1 MRIYVQH
8 STLTLY
14 RYYILEQVE
23 VAASVKLCQ
32 VCGCRGPLSCGNCK
46 SVHYCSALHQKID
59 WTLGEHKQNC
69 KTNTPAK
76 RGNEKHKFL
85 LEEFDLVT
93 ETEEYE
99 ESNENTE
106 NELTEEQNEERRM
119 KEYDE
124 YVRKQQPTED
134 DLKDVP
140 VEEFEKYVNQ
150 TDDDPIFRKFKRRI
164 AADPDQ
170 VM

>member
-1 MRIYVQH
+1 MRIRVQ
-8 STLTLY
+8 TFTLY
-14 RYYILEQVE
+14 RYYVLEQEE

-46 SVHYCSALHQKID
+46 SMHYCSALHQKID

-69 KTNTPAK
+69 KTNTSEAK
-76 RGNEKHKFL
+76 RGNVKHKIL

-93 ETEEYE
+93 ETEELSQNAE
-99 ESNENTE
+99 D
-106 NELTEEQNEERRM
+106 ELTEEQKEERRM

-124 YVRKQQPTED
+124 FVRKQQSTED
-134 DLKDVP
+134 DLKDVS
-140 VEEFEKYVNQ
+140 VEDFEKYVNP
-150 TDDDPIFRKFKRRI
+150 TDDDPIFRKFKKRI

-170 VM
+170 VI

>member
-1 MRIYVQH
+1 MNSC

-14 RYYILEQVE
+14 QHYVLEQEE

-46 SVHYCSALHQKID
+46 SMHYCSALHQKID

-69 KTNTPAK
+69 KSNTPAK

-85 LEEFDLVT
+85 LEEFDLVI
-93 ETEEYE
+93 ETEELI
-99 ESNENTE
+99 ENSE
-106 NELTEEQNEERRM
+106 DELTEEQKEERRM

-124 YVRKQQPTED
+124 FVGKQQPIDD

-140 VEEFEKYVNQ
+140 AEEFEKYVNQ
-150 TDDDPIFRKFKRRI
+150 TDDDPIFQKFKKRI
-164 AADPDQ
+164 AADADQ
-170 VM
+170 VI

>member
-1 MRIYVQH
+1 M
-8 STLTLY
+8 
-14 RYYILEQVE
+14 EQEE

-32 VCGCRGPLSCGNCK
+32 VCGCRGPFSCGNCK

-69 KTNTPAK
+69 KKNTPAK

-93 ETEEYE
+93 ETEEL
-99 ESNENTE
+99 SENTE
-106 NELTEEQNEERRM
+106 DEFTEEQKEERRM

-124 YVRKQQPTED
+124 FVRKQQSTED
-134 DLKDVP
+134 DMKDVP
-140 VEEFEKYVNQ
+140 IEEFEKYVNQ
-150 TDDDPIFRKFKRRI
+150 TDDDQIFRKFKKRI
-164 AADPDQ
+164 AVDPDQ
-170 VM
+170 VIFNQHYDADW